1 MTDETNIIGLYNDAD
16 EGLKE
21 SFLENNSSTLNVKA
35 LYDKVEFDY
44 SWLEKIEETIT
55 DLDTIIRN
63 PKKFIVQEEEVVS
76 VEKAKKL
83 TIESIKHLATHTN
96 LIQDFDEVKCTI
108 TPSKVLNIN
117 KEESYD
123 MYENRF
129 IYSLLVNL
137 QMFVAKR
144 KELTQKGS
152 QMKSSKKLDYTAQ
165 TKLGSEEV
173 KLTLTLESKA
183 FEDLVGKNNEGLG
196 LSERLDRVQM
206 VLSDFMKSPFI
217 KELISGH
224 ALMVKSPIRK
234 TNVILKNQN
243 FQKALELWEFIES
256 YDVNN
261 VMESHDAKDYKDE
274 GVLKECMDN
283 AFLVDYLVAD
293 TLSIGEKKKSKKVK
307 KYYISK
313 LVRDFI
319 EFNDDYDEEKFK
331 KLLNDEFALVINEKR
346 KREDRIYSNIK
357 KELDKFKDN
366 NKAALDILG
375 DY

>member
-76 VEKAKKL
+76 VEKAKKF

-96 LIQDFDEVKCTI
+96 LIQDFDEVKGTI

-173 KLTLTLESKA
+173 KLT
-183 FEDLVGKNNEGLG
+183 
-196 LSERLDRVQM
+196 
-206 VLSDFMKSPFI
+206 
-217 KELISGH
+217 
-224 ALMVKSPIRK
+224 
-234 TNVILKNQN
+234 
-243 FQKALELWEFIES
+243 
-256 YDVNN
+256 
-261 VMESHDAKDYKDE
+261 
-274 GVLKECMDN
+274 
-283 AFLVDYLVAD
+283 
-293 TLSIGEKKKSKKVK
+293 
-307 KYYISK
+307 
-313 LVRDFI
+313 
-319 EFNDDYDEEKFK
+319 
-331 KLLNDEFALVINEKR
+331 
-346 KREDRIYSNIK
+346 
-357 KELDKFKDN
+357 
-366 NKAALDILG
+366 
-375 DY
+375 